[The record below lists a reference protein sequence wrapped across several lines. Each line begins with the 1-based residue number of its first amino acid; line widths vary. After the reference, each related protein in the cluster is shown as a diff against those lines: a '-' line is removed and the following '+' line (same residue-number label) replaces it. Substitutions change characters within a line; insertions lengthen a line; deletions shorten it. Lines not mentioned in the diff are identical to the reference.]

1 MSLLEELKTLGV
13 NVDEGLERLGG
24 NEALY
29 TRLLGSLTS
38 TIEEYYVQPDFDGAD
53 YAAATE
59 RAHAIKGTAGNLS
72 ITPVYEA
79 YTEIVSLLRE
89 GKPEEARVI
98 LKKILPIQ
106 EEIIRCIERSAKGI

>member
-1 MSLLEELKTLGV
+1 MNLLEELKTLGV
-13 NVDEGLERLGG
+13 DVEEGLEHLNG

-38 TIEEYYVQPDFDGAD
+38 TIEEYYVQPDFDGTD

-59 RAHAIKGTAGNLS
+59 KVHAIKGTAGNLS

-79 YTEIVSLLRE
+79 YTEIVSLLRA

-98 LKKILPIQ
+98 LKKILPVQ
-106 EEIIRCIERSAKGI
+106 EEIIRCIEKYKK